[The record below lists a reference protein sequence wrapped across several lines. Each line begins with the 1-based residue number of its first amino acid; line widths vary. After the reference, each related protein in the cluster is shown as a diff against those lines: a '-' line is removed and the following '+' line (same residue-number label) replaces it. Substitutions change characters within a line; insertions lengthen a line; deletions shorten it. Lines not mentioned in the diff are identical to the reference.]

1 MDVIVT
7 FRHIEPAES
16 LRLYAEEKLQR
27 INKYFDFPVDAHV
40 VLEVEKFR
48 HIADVT
54 LNLDG
59 TRIKAVEE
67 TSDMYSAIDQVID
80 TLENQIKRYRSKIR
94 TKRADLRKREEQK
107 EEQAI
112 EGSETQALD
121 MPTIEVERIDVKP
134 MDPEEAAMQLSLS
147 SRDFMVF
154 RNSKS
159 MEVNVIYKKKDG
171 NLGLIDP
178 SLK

>member
-1 MDVIVT
+1 MDVMVT
-7 FRHIEPAES
+7 FRHMEPAES
-16 LRLYAEEKLQR
+16 LRLYAEDKLQR
-27 INKYFDFPVDAHV
+27 IKKYFDFPVEAHV
-40 VLEVEKFR
+40 VLSVEKFR

-80 TLENQIKRYRSKIR
+80 TLEKQVKKYRSRIR
-94 TKRADLRKREEQK
+94 TKRAESRKRQEQRT
-107 EEQAI
+107 EQEV
-112 EGSETQALD
+112 EGSETQALEV
-121 MPTIEVERIDVKP
+121 PTIEVERIDVKP

-159 MEVNVIYKKKDG
+159 MEVNVIYRKKDG

-178 SLK
+178 SIQ